1 MTDYGRYV
9 AIHLEATLG
18 QDHFTGSIANFD
30 YFDVLSE
37 GFSED
42 NQMQVVEAVSRERR
56 RFALGGFATSGD
68 KQIAI
73 DMNTIGRLLYG
84 ALGGAHLGGTA
95 KNHLFYPSED
105 IPTFNV
111 ERGFGGTFTN
121 NALRYI
127 KSVVGTLS
135 IECSAGSNPT
145 ATVSWNA
152 AAKDSGFL
160 TSAQTLANV
169 QARWGING
177 ATYDDEKVPGF
188 HQVEMTIAAG
198 TSVLT
203 EVEAL
208 TIEIA
213 NNPDPVPRLGSR
225 HINRNKVQARTVG
238 GTMDVSF
245 DDDDMYQRFLDGT
258 TTSTAPGTSYTTFVM
273 EVMVPYTAAYNWH
286 IYFPAVAFKTPG
298 GPNLSGADR
307 KKMSI
312 EWQAFV
318 GDTSG
323 VQVSNVTSP
332 NNWRT
337 NLPNS
342 GQYDTEFDAADV
354 PDLAECLMW
363 LENDKTT
370 VYSTQ

>member
-9 AIHLEATLG
+9 AIHIESSLG
-18 QDHFTGSIANFD
+18 NDHFTGSIANFD

-37 GFSED
+37 GFAED
-42 NQMQVVEAVSRERR
+42 NQLQIVEAVSRERR
-56 RFALGGFATSGD
+56 RFALGGFNTTGD
-68 KQIAI
+68 MQLAV

-84 ALGGAHLGGTA
+84 VLGGAHLGGTA
-95 KNHLFYPSED
+95 KQHLFYPTEE

-135 IECSAGSNPT
+135 LEMSAGSNPT
-145 ATVSWNA
+145 LTPAWNA
-152 AAKDSGFL
+152 AAKATGFL

-169 QARWGING
+169 QSRWGING
-177 ATYDDEKVPGF
+177 GTYVDDYVPGF
-188 HQVEMTIAAG
+188 HQIEVAIAGTELTNVEAMTI
-198 TSVLT
+198 
-203 EVEAL
+203 EF
-208 TIEIA
+208 A

-238 GTMDVSF
+238 GTLDASF
-245 DDDDMYQRFLDGT
+245 DDDDLYQRFLDGT
-258 TTSTAPGTSYTTFVM
+258 TTSTAPGTSYTTFTM
-273 EVMVPYTAAYNWH
+273 EVMIPFSTAYNLH
-286 IYFPAVAFKTPG
+286 LYFPKIVFRTPG

-312 EWQAFV
+312 EWTAFV
-318 GDTSG
+318 GNTSG
-323 VQVSNVTSP
+323 IQVSNI

-342 GQYDTEFDAADV
+342 GQYDTEFDAGDV
-354 PDLAECLMW
+354 PDLAELICW
-363 LENDKTT
+363 LESDKTT
-370 VYSTQ
+370 IYSTQ